1 MIEQSILDRILKR
14 YQKVIQYST
23 IDPEVALGEARKT
36 AEAIL
41 KVLYTQQ
48 NEQEPGNQLF
58 NKPVEKKMLSDL
70 ASIMEKIKRYPLIV
84 ATAVRTIQAF
94 GNIGAHDQGAEA
106 DHVDEES
113 IQACTTALKTLMK
126 WFWKDSGQDMSRLSA
141 SVPEK
146 SQNQDESTPSL
157 LTNTAS
163 ELNNI
168 LPALSNIGE
177 AVAKTT
183 SEMVNSTSKV
193 VTSALDT
200 ANPTMGQIDSTAPS
214 NAKSPTPIL
223 VGIGVLVL
231 LIGGWFTIGFNDAEE
246 DKTTEQASIVE
257 VPEKQTLLERI
268 SKVYEGAHIPVPPTE
283 CQKENE
289 QVLETLKTTPVD
301 RLKAS
306 IVKDNIA
313 SSILLRALL
322 IKDWNSSFNKK
333 ESDSKKRPSLRQKRE
348 ASNADSEIKTY
359 LQTIVTDCSKWSYP
373 HAMLGNYWYE
383 KEDYAAAQAEYAVA
397 LADETSNPEARF
409 NSTIA
414 YLKTKEF
421 DKALEQINT
430 LEQTHPNH
438 PNLYL
443 VKTQVLVANEQFKN
457 AAESGVKAYNNPN
470 SSAKAA
476 LLLWQIHTKLE
487 QPEKANEYA
496 CSAVTLGMKQATKL
510 CKETK

>member
-14 YQKVIQYST
+14 YQKAIQYST

-48 NEQEPGNQLF
+48 KEQEPGNQLF

-126 WFWKDSGQDMSRLSA
+126 WFWKDSDQDMSRLTGA
-141 SVPEK
+141 VPEK
-146 SQNQDESTPSL
+146 SQRQDESASSL
-157 LTNTAS
+157 LTNTTS
-163 ELNNI
+163 EMNNV
-168 LPALSNIGE
+168 LPTLAGIGE
-177 AVAKTT
+177 AAAKTT

-200 ANPTMGQIDSTAPS
+200 ANPTMDQIDSTPPPS
-214 NAKSPTPIL
+214 SKPKSPTPIL
-223 VGIGVLVL
+223 GGIGALVL
-231 LIGGWFTIGFNDAEE
+231 FVGGWFAIGSNDVE
-246 DKTTEQASIVE
+246 DKTVEEASIVKG
-257 VPEKQTLLERI
+257 PEQETLLERI
-268 SKVYEGAHIPVPPTE
+268 TEVYEGAQIPLPPPE
-283 CQKENE
+283 CQKEKE
-289 QVLETLKTTPVD
+289 QVLETLKTTPVNK
-301 RLKAS
+301 LQAS
-306 IVKDNIA
+306 VVKDNIA
-313 SSILLRALL
+313 SSVLLRALL
-322 IKDWNSSFNKK
+322 IKDWHSSLNKK
-333 ESDSKKRPSLRQKRE
+333 NSNSTNSPQGDT
-348 ASNADSEIKTY
+348 SNADSEIKSY
-359 LQTIVTDCSKWSYP
+359 LQTMVTDCSKWSYP

-397 LADETSNPEARF
+397 LANETDNPEVRF

-421 DKALEQINT
+421 GKALEQINT
-430 LEQTHPNH
+430 LEQNHPTHPNLH
-438 PNLYL
+438 LI
-443 VKTQVLVANEQFKN
+443 KTQVLIANAQFET
-457 AAESGVKAYNNPN
+457 AAESGIKAYNNPESN
-470 SSAKAA
+470 AKAA
-476 LLLWQIHTKLE
+476 LLLWQIYTKLE
-487 QPEKANEYA
+487 QPDKANEFA
-496 CSAVTLGMKQATKL
+496 CSAVDLGMKQANKL